1 MAQPNIHDWNNE
13 IDRLQQCYNNM
24 LKNPLDSSTAA
35 NDLVMENHLQFEVK
49 SIDGS
54 IEPRSVSVRKLCLG
68 RHCGRDIETTRKAL
82 DAKRAEGYHVH
93 GNPNV
98 CRKGRYLI
106 TNENAIEVQGPQ
118 TSGEVEI
125 VAIMDRGEV
134 LISVGSDHV
143 DRTIEI
149 MWTDAIGKV
158 YDSAKSK
165 QMTPAVVAREAWRY
179 EEVKNHWDQLSPKS
193 YIIVDGREIAYQDFK
208 AAKLMD
214 LEYHFRALPWLRE
227 DGVVLFCGSA
237 QTLPSVPPDVYQVYQ
252 RPSPSLRFPSVFRC
266 ELHDP
271 VLQRVISHSYEII
284 SIEEPGSISL

>member
-1 MAQPNIHDWNNE
+1 MEN
-13 IDRLQQCYNNM
+13 RLQF
-24 LKNPLDSSTAA
+24 A
-35 NDLVMENHLQFEVK
+35 VK
-49 SIDGS
+49 STDGTTES
-54 IEPRSVSVRKLCLG
+54 RSVSVSKLCLG

-82 DAKRAEGYHVH
+82 DAKRAEGYRVH

-98 CRKGRYLI
+98 CKKGRYLL

-149 MWTDAIGKV
+149 MWTDALGKV

-165 QMTPAVVAREAWRY
+165 QMAPAVVARDAWRY
-179 EEVKNHWDQLSPKS
+179 EDVKDHWDQLNPKS
-193 YIIVDGREIAYQDFK
+193 HVIVDGRKIAYQDFTV
-208 AAKLMD
+208 AKLMD
-214 LEYHFRALPWLRE
+214 LEYHFKALPWLRE
-227 DGVVLFCGSA
+227 DGVVLFCGSST
-237 QTLPSVPPDVYQVYQ
+237 TLASVPPDVYRVYQ
-252 RPSPSLRFPSVFRC
+252 RPSPNLKFPSGFEF

-271 VLQRVISHSYEII
+271 ILQRVISHSYEIL
-284 SIEEPGSISL
+284 SVEEPGSISL